1 MASKK
6 DKILDVAVDNPAASI
21 QEVADMAGAS
31 YHYTYKVMRGFET
44 RKTKKP
50 IDIPAS
56 PKKEPKP
63 EKPKGFLKNIK
74 SFFDTICPRY

>member
-6 DKILDVAVDNPAASI
+6 DKILDAAVDNPAASI

-31 YHYTYKVMRGFET
+31 YHYTYKVMRGVE
-44 RKTKKP
+44 TKKP
-50 IDIPAS
+50 IDIPAP

-74 SFFDTICPRY
+74 SFFDTICPRH